1 MIVNPDKIQAIVVK
15 KNCRL
20 KDSYAL
26 NVNNQTINF
35 ESCEPWV
42 HERHF
47 S

>member
-1 MIVNPDKIQAIVVK
+1 MIVNLEKIQDIAVK

-35 ESCEPWV
+35 ESSEPWV